1 MSHPKLI
8 NEIQKSLDK
17 MPDHVLE
24 KILLIMKENKTG
36 DYSDSN
42 ILEKLEIVFSENDFL
57 LKRLSE

>member
-1 MSHPKLI
+1 MSHPELI

-17 MPDHVLE
+17 MPDDVLE
-24 KILLIMKENKTG
+24 KILLIIKEKTG

>member
-1 MSHPKLI
+1 MSHPELI

-17 MPDHVLE
+17 MPDDVLE
-24 KILLIMKENKTG
+24 KILLIIKEKTG

-42 ILEKLEIVFSENDFL
+42 ILEKLEIIISEHDIL